1 MDPADEQ
8 QERMLLEF
16 WSNYLMHDEGK
27 LGLRVIDD
35 FCTFSVE
42 CLWSGIMNSTS
53 HQKLAIK

>member
-1 MDPADEQ
+1 MYCLIRSLHNKSIPSVDPAEEQ

-35 FCTFSVE
+35 FCTFSVQ
-42 CLWSGIMNSTS
+42 CL
-53 HQKLAIK
+53 

>member
-1 MDPADEQ
+1 MYCLIRSLHNKSIPSVDPAEEQ

-35 FCTFSVE
+35 FCTFSV
-42 CLWSGIMNSTS
+42 
-53 HQKLAIK
+53 